1 MQLRKLQKGKGEA
14 MLIKAG
20 VDISRLNRE
29 VRRTMTP
36 MNAWVESVG
45 EEMVII
51 STYEG
56 NHEAGSLHY
65 CDDAYDIRRPDR
77 ADSGEKERVK
87 KLLGPDFDVVFYAE
101 CIHIEF
107 DSPRVPFQNG
117 R

>member
-1 MQLRKLQKGKGEA
+1 MQLRKLQKGKGVA

-56 NHEAGSLHY
+56 ES
-65 CDDAYDIRRPDR
+65 
-77 ADSGEKERVK
+77 SGGVVA
-87 KLLGPDFDVVFYAE
+87 LL
-101 CIHIEF
+101 
-107 DSPRVPFQNG
+107 
-117 R
+117 